1 MERDVPRILEG
12 VVAYVDV
19 RSPIGNPGLT
29 MTERLRLYGAQV
41 ENTRSAA
48 VTHVIFRNG
57 DPSTRAWAEKRG
69 IMLVT
74 PAWLKAC
81 IDRGVRVPET
91 CYYIREKEDFDMAKD
106 FSGVPTQVPLEI
118 ARPAA
123 TATAEKAYPVPFK
136 ALTVPSVSNCAAG
149 GFPSAPLD
157 AELTNKPFI
166 RRPRT
171 PPGMKAFRNRLEN
184 RFNQASCLK
193 SPESSQDKLAAVCE
207 SSAVS
212 LMELTFPSQPLMA
225 STQVNTQ
232 KTKDSVLDLS
242 SHSPTFAT
250 TGNRI
255 NSPSPPRS
263 PLSSANSPLSGWRR
277 LPSPNRVDLTLLPVD
292 VGQATEVAGRKS
304 VMNVDVANVASIG
317 RLSNLSRGPLTPEM
331 LHFVVRNLSDRK
343 NVNRTRRRSITP
355 QAATR
360 SRTPSVPK
368 AVNGKRVDPI
378 VGRPKSKSRSPAR
391 VTGRR
396 LQKRPRTSLR
406 HRLLVKALTPADRDA
421 IQTHFRPLEG
431 DTVPAAKPPPCG
443 LNEVEKAVDGQTPPR
458 RRRQRASLRHQK
470 HSIFHLELPKPSDS
484 AAATTKVEER
494 IPIALVQSPTMLES
508 GDRRQSMRLRTKR
521 RQSVVVDADISL
533 NSCAVVITP
542 LSKRSSLEEF
552 LVGDGAPFQF
562 RFSKQASYSVEN
574 PVKPRELL
582 FTGLNSE
589 ERQVLISLLRT
600 SRLGEKE
607 ISPVINHRLCGH
619 HRPRDGVDSST
630 YIDDVGSDA
639 WRVTDT
645 FNRSTVTHLV
655 SPRPFVRTVNLFK
668 CILANVPVINQEWVV
683 QSAQR
688 NSWLPHCDFLVPG
701 LPPPVAHTRLAK
713 LFSSLGNVYIA
724 PDTAPPSE
732 ALKELISLGGG
743 TVTRRL
749 LVADFVVGQYD
760 PKKVC
765 VTPRWILDSILR
777 ARLLPR
783 EKYAVPKP

>member
-1 MERDVPRILEG
+1 MERVVPRILEG

-41 ENTRSAA
+41 ESTRSAA

-69 IMLVT
+69 LMLVT

-106 FSGVPTQVPLEI
+106 FSCVSTQVPVEI
-118 ARPAA
+118 AGPAA
-123 TATAEKAYPVPFK
+123 TAEKTYPAPFK
-136 ALTVPSVSNCAAG
+136 ALTVPSFSNFAAG
-149 GFPSAPLD
+149 GFPSGPLD
-157 AELTNKPFI
+157 AGLTNKPFI

-184 RFNQASCLK
+184 RFNQAS
-193 SPESSQDKLAAVCE
+193 PESSHDRLGAVCE

-232 KTKDSVLDLS
+232 KTRDSVLDLS

-250 TGNRI
+250 AGNRI

-263 PLSSANSPLSGWRR
+263 PLSSNSPLSGWRR

-292 VGQATEVAGRKS
+292 VEQATGVARQES
-304 VMNVDVANVASIG
+304 IMNVDAANVASIG

-343 NVNRTRRRSITP
+343 SVNRARR
-355 QAATR
+355 Q
-360 SRTPSVPK
+360 SRTRTLSVPK
-368 AVNGKRVDPI
+368 TVNGKRVDPI
-378 VGRPKSKSRSPAR
+378 AGRPKSKSRSPAG
-391 VTGRR
+391 VTGTR
-396 LQKRPRTSLR
+396 LQRRPRTSLR
-406 HRLLVKALTPADRDA
+406 HRLLAKALTPADHDA
-421 IQTHFRPLEG
+421 IRTHFRPLEG
-431 DTVPAAKPPPCG
+431 NTAPAAKQPPCG
-443 LNEVEKAVDGQTPPR
+443 LNEVEETVDGQTPPR
-458 RRRQRASLRHQK
+458 RRRQRASLRRQK
-470 HSIFHLELPKPSDS
+470 HSIFHLELPKPSES
-484 AAATTKVEER
+484 AAATSKVEER
-494 IPIALVQSPTMLES
+494 IPIALVQSPTM
-508 GDRRQSMRLRTKR
+508 
-521 RQSVVVDADISL
+521 
-533 NSCAVVITP
+533 
-542 LSKRSSLEEF
+542 
-552 LVGDGAPFQF
+552 
-562 RFSKQASYSVEN
+562 
-574 PVKPRELL
+574 
-582 FTGLNSE
+582 

-619 HRPRDGVDSST
+619 HRPRDGFDSST
-630 YIDDVGSDA
+630 CLNDVDSDA

-645 FNRSTVTHLV
+645 FNHSTVTHLV
-655 SPRPFVRTVNLFK
+655 SPSPFVRTVNLFK
-668 CILANVPVINQEWVV
+668 CILANVPVISQEWVV